1 MIGGITTKRNIRVLS
16 LISVMLMLT
25 AFLTVPAFAIT
36 EAEVEAQ
43 VNATSRETVTG
54 NVLIWFLCAVAFLKV
69 SQKVD
74 SFMATLLC
82 RTGVCGG
89 S

>member
-1 MIGGITTKRNIRVLS
+1 
-16 LISVMLMLT
+16 MLT
-25 AFLTVPAFAIT
+25 VLLTVPAFAIT

-43 VNATSRETVTG
+43 VNATSREAVTG

-74 SFMATLLC
+74 SFMATLSSIFTDHTPQSLDRKLTALC
-82 RTGVCGG
+82 EPNI
-89 S
+89 SLPNNN